1 MFYCDFVQGS
11 SYMLDRSLFNVLCD
25 EIRRVWVYRVMVGM
39 EFQGKFMWV
48 VRV

>member
-39 EFQGKFMWV
+39 EFQGKFIGV
-48 VRV
+48 VSV